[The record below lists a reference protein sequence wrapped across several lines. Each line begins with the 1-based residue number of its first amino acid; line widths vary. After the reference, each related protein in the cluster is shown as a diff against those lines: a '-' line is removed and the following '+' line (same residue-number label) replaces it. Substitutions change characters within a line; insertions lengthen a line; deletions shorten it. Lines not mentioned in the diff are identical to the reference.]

1 MCLSLNSFCHIQEPK
16 LQERLNL
23 FLGDSN
29 IEDVPKE
36 QRLKRQIYTPL
47 SFAVET
53 VARIHAFSEEI
64 HDPEKPLPVQPADLV
79 LMANLILG
87 VARAWQHK
95 LDSTLRVATDLVQS
109 LQPELP
115 TTDLDSEIQSSPPEV
130 STTVSDSEIQSSLPE
145 LPTTDLDSEIQ
156 SSPPEV
162 RTTVSDS
169 QIQSS
174 LPELPIRSSS
184 MRIKKKSKRLHL
196 EDPSNEDHTEPEERD
211 RIDDL
216 GGEGT
221 AGDAEK
227 RNDDGGERIENSAFV
242 ESEGRDTTDPVERDG
257 ERIMLTS
264 SHVEE
269 NGARISDCRE
279 VEEAETGRE
288 EAEGGEPEGRDTTDP
303 VARDAERIID
313 PLEVDELEWTSG
325 YVAGYS
331 DAGGNDA
338 ETGREEAEGTSSHA
352 AEADGGE
359 PVGRDTTDLVARDA
373 ERIIDP
379 LEVDE
384 LESTSGYVA
393 GYSDVGGN
401 DHTGYG
407 RENSDGVEVEEAERR
422 TSAPV
427 EENGDGERSSDCI
440 EVEPET
446 GGEEAE
452 GTSSHV
458 AEAVGTDV
466 TRNVRKRKFVFDRWV
481 KFKDKTKFEVK
492 KRKTQSIE
500 EAKRATYKYPKD
512 LNSVSLICPH
522 HLLFPKVPKL
532 NQQGEREPQNLNE
545 QGERAQNLNEEEER
559 GTLNMNEQEER
570 EPQNLNEQGE
580 RESQNLNE
588 QG

>member
-1 MCLSLNSFCHIQEPK
+1 MLICFS
-16 LQERLNL
+16 
-23 FLGDSN
+23 
-29 IEDVPKE
+29 
-36 QRLKRQIYTPL
+36 
-47 SFAVET
+47 
-53 VARIHAFSEEI
+53 ARIHAFSEEI
-64 HDPEKPLPVQPADLV
+64 HDPENPLPVQPADLV

-130 STTVSDSEIQSSLPE
+130 
-145 LPTTDLDSEIQ
+145 
-156 SSPPEV
+156 

-196 EDPSNEDHTEPEERD
+196 EDPSVQVGRVIVPPRSRSCRVRKQRNINDHVSSSNEDHTEPEERD

-313 PLEVDELEWTSG
+313 PL
-325 YVAGYS
+325 
-331 DAGGNDA
+331 
-338 ETGREEAEGTSSHA
+338 
-352 AEADGGE
+352 
-359 PVGRDTTDLVARDA
+359 
-373 ERIIDP
+373 
-379 LEVDE
+379 
-384 LESTSGYVA
+384 
-393 GYSDVGGN
+393 
-401 DHTGYG
+401 
-407 RENSDGVEVEEAERR
+407 
-422 TSAPV
+422 
-427 EENGDGERSSDCI
+427 
-440 EVEPET
+440 
-446 GGEEAE
+446 
-452 GTSSHV
+452 
-458 AEAVGTDV
+458 
-466 TRNVRKRKFVFDRWV
+466 
-481 KFKDKTKFEVK
+481 
-492 KRKTQSIE
+492 
-500 EAKRATYKYPKD
+500 
-512 LNSVSLICPH
+512 
-522 HLLFPKVPKL
+522 
-532 NQQGEREPQNLNE
+532 
-545 QGERAQNLNEEEER
+545 
-559 GTLNMNEQEER
+559 
-570 EPQNLNEQGE
+570 
-580 RESQNLNE
+580 
-588 QG
+588 